1 MIKINLLQETKT
13 QRKASFRPK
22 IQGVGDTFHNLIM
35 VGVVVL
41 SLLFISYRWVTLSR
55 EQTSLRKRIQT
66 AEQEKKRLDAIIKKA
81 NYFKAQKEL
90 LNRKISLI
98 TELKKN
104 QSGPVHLLDQ
114 VSINLPEFLW
124 LDSLVESNGSVF
136 VRGKATTYN
145 AVSNLY
151 NNLTDSDYFSNVVLG
166 PTVTIPNGVSFS
178 VTCVFRKPENE
189 PEVGV

>member
-1 MIKINLLQETKT
+1 MIKINLIQAAKT
-13 QRKASFRPK
+13 QRKASFRPR
-22 IQGVGDTFHNLIM
+22 IQGVGDTFQKLIM

-41 SLLFISYRWVTLSR
+41 ALLFISFRWVTLSR
-55 EQTSLRKRIQT
+55 EKASLRKRIQA
-66 AEQEKKRLDAIIKKA
+66 AELEKKRLDAIIKRA

-90 LNRKISLI
+90 LNRKIILI

-114 VSINLPEFLW
+114 MSTNLPEFLW
-124 LDSLVESNGSVF
+124 LESMEESNGSVF

-145 AVSNLY
+145 AVSNFY
-151 NNLTDSDYFSNVVLG
+151 NNLTDSDHFSNVVLG

-178 VTCVFRKPENE
+178 VTCVFRNSAKETE
-189 PEVGV
+189 AGV

>member
-22 IQGVGDTFHNLIM
+22 IQGVGDTFQKLIM

-55 EQTSLRKRIQT
+55 EGTSLRKRIQT
-66 AEQEKKRLDAIIKKA
+66 AEQEKKRLDTIIKKA
-81 NYFKAQKEL
+81 NHFKAQKEL

-124 LDSLVESNGSVF
+124 LESLVESNGSVF

-178 VTCVFRKPENE
+178 VTCVFKKPENE

>member
-22 IQGVGDTFHNLIM
+22 IQGVGDTFQNLIM

-55 EQTSLRKRIQT
+55 ERTSLRKRIQT

>member
-1 MIKINLLQETKT
+1 
-13 QRKASFRPK
+13 
-22 IQGVGDTFHNLIM
+22 VGDTFQKLIM

-55 EQTSLRKRIQT
+55 EGTSLRKRIQT

-90 LNRKISLI
+90 LNRKITLI

-124 LDSLVESNGSVF
+124 LESLVESNGSVF

-178 VTCVFRKPENE
+178 VTCVFRKPANE

>member
-13 QRKASFRPK
+13 LRKASFLPK

-55 EQTSLRKRIQT
+55 ERTSLRKRIQT

-114 VSINLPEFLW
+114 MSINLPEFLW
-124 LDSLVESNGSVF
+124 LESLVESNGSVF

>member
-1 MIKINLLQETKT
+1 MIKINLLQEAKT
-13 QRKASFRPK
+13 QRKASFRPN

-55 EQTSLRKRIQT
+55 ERQSLRKRIQT
-66 AEQEKKRLDAIIKKA
+66 AELEKKRLEAIIKKA
-81 NYFKAQKEL
+81 NYFKSQKEL

-104 QSGPVHLLDQ
+104 QNGPVHLLDQ
-114 VSINLPEFLW
+114 VSVNLPEFLW
-124 LDSLVESNGSVF
+124 LESLVESNGSVF

-178 VTCVFRKPENE
+178 VTCVFRKPENK